1 MYRYDAFDSA
11 LVARRVAQF
20 RDQTE
25 RFLRG
30 ELTEDEFRP
39 LRLQNGLYL
48 QKHAP
53 MLRVAIPY
61 GLVSSPQL
69 RTLAQIARQYDR
81 GYGHFTTRQNIQ
93 FNWPTLESVP
103 EILAL
108 LATVE
113 MHAIQTS
120 GNCVRNTTSDP
131 LAGVAA
137 DEIVDPRPWCELIRQ
152 WSTLHPEF
160 AHLPRKFKI
169 AVTGATVDRTAALVH
184 DIGAQAVRNATG
196 EVGFRILAGGGQGRT
211 PMLGYAIRE
220 FLPAAE
226 LLNYF
231 DAILRVYNLHGR
243 RDNKYKAR
251 IKILVKELTPA
262 EFTRQVEAEW
272 ERLRGGP
279 GTVPQSEIAR
289 LAAHFADPPYRD
301 FARDS
306 VACRAAIAD
315 SRPFSRWV
323 ERNVRRHQRKGYA
336 IVTLSLKRTGTPPGD
351 VTAAE
356 LDSIAELAERYSF
369 GEARITHEQNLV
381 LADVL
386 QNDLYTLWG
395 RLKGLGFATPNIGLL
410 TDIVC
415 CPGGDFCSLANAR
428 SIPIAEAIE
437 RRFDDLDY
445 LHDLGDLELN
455 MSGCMNACGHHHVGN
470 IGILGVD
477 KNGDEWYQISVGGAQ
492 GNEASLGKVIGPSFS
507 AADVPDVIVRLVDVY
522 VESRHEDERFI
533 ETVRRIG
540 LAPFKERVY
549 AAAH

>member
-1 MYRYDAFDSA
+1 VYRYDAFDSA

>member
-1 MYRYDAFDSA
+1 M
-11 LVARRVAQF
+11 AQF
-20 RDQTE
+20 RDQTR
-25 RFLRG
+25 RFLSG

-39 LRLQNGLYL
+39 LRLENGLYI

-61 GLVSSPQL
+61 GLLASEQL
-69 RTLAQIARQYDR
+69 RMLAQIARQYDR

-93 FNWPTLESVP
+93 FNWPRLEDVP

-137 DEIVDPRPWCELIRQ
+137 DEIIDPRPWCELIRQ

-160 AHLPRKFKI
+160 AFLPRKFKI
-169 AVTGATVDRTAALVH
+169 AVTGATTDRTAALVH
-184 DIGAQAVRNATG
+184 DIGAQAVRNQEG
-196 EVGFRILAGGGQGRT
+196 QVGFRVMVGGGQGRT
-211 PMLGYAIRE
+211 PVIGHVIRE
-220 FLPAAE
+220 FLPASE

-231 DAILRVYNLHGR
+231 DAILRVYNRYGR
-243 RDNKYKAR
+243 RDNLYKAR

-272 ERLRGGP
+272 AHLRDGA
-279 GTVPQSEIAR
+279 GTVPQAEIAR
-289 LAAHFADPPYRD
+289 LESYFVEPPYQA

-306 VACRAAIAD
+306 VAYRAAVAD
-315 SRPFSRWV
+315 SRPFSRWAQ
-323 ERNVRRHQRKGYA
+323 RNVRSHKRKGYA

-351 VTAAE
+351 ATADEMEA
-356 LDSIAELAERYSF
+356 IAGLAERYSF
-369 GEARITHEQNLV
+369 GQVRVTHEQNLV
-381 LADVL
+381 LTDVL
-386 QNDLYTLWG
+386 QNDLHALWVQ
-395 RLKGLGFATPNIGLL
+395 LKVLGFATPNIGLL

-415 CPGGDFCSLANAR
+415 CPGGDFCSLANAK
-428 SIPIAEAIE
+428 SIPIAEAIQ

-455 MSGCMNACGHHHVGN
+455 MSGCMNACGHHHVGH

-477 KNGDEWYQISVGGAQ
+477 KNGSEWYQISLGGAQ
-492 GNEASLGKVIGPSFS
+492 GNGASLGKVIGPSF
-507 AADVPDVIVRLVDVY
+507 AAAEVPEVIAQLVDVY
-522 VESRHEDERFI
+522 VETRHADERFI
-533 ETVRRIG
+533 DTVRRVG